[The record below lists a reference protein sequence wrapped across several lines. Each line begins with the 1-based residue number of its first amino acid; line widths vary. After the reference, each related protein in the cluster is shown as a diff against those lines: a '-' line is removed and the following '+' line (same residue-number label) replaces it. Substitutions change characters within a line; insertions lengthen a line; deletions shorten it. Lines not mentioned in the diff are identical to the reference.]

1 MKRFLVL
8 LLALAL
14 VFGLVACDTQDGT
27 TPGDDTT
34 DGTNDT
40 TDTAKK
46 DDSTEPSDN
55 TTEPPVSDVVYTTYT
70 VKLDNGL
77 SIEVGGDASWVSAE
91 DAIDYMEAPN
101 CIYEG
106 FDKVYTFDGYSIN
119 TSPDKNGGEYITELA
134 ILSDMV
140 AFESGLTIGS
150 DLSAVDAEFGDNFTE
165 QFGVRT
171 YKLGEI
177 TTVVILD
184 GSGIVTGITL
194 SANRS

>member
-1 MKRFLVL
+1 MLT
-8 LLALAL
+8 LAL
-14 VFGLVACDTQDGT
+14 VFALVACDTQDGT

-34 DGTNDT
+34 DGIGDT
-40 TDTAKK
+40 TDTAPG
-46 DDSTEPSDN
+46 DDTTEPVGD
-55 TTEPPVSDVVYTTYT
+55 TTEPPVSDVGYTTYT

-77 SIEVGGDASWVSAE
+77 TIVVGGDAGWISAE

-101 CIYEG
+101 CIYDG

-140 AFESGLTIGS
+140 AFEDGLTIGS
-150 DLSAVDAEFGDNFTE
+150 DLSAIEAEFGTNFTE

-171 YKLGEI
+171 YKLGSI
-177 TTVVILD
+177 TAQVIID
-184 GSGIVTGITL
+184 GDGIVTGITL